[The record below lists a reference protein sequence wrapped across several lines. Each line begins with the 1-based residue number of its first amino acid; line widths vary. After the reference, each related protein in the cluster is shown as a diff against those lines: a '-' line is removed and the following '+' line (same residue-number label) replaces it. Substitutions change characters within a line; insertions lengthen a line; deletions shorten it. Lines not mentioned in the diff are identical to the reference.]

1 MFNCRNYFEYVTDC
15 FCKVENLL
23 DDEDFRFKVTR
34 EELEDLCQDLFSRIG
49 KVVQDALTSSEMSM
63 VGMVFRSEVFVLAKR
78 NLLLS

>member
-1 MFNCRNYFEYVTDC
+1 M
-15 FCKVENLL
+15 

-63 VGMVFRSEVFVLAKR
+63 VGTVFRSEVFVLAKR